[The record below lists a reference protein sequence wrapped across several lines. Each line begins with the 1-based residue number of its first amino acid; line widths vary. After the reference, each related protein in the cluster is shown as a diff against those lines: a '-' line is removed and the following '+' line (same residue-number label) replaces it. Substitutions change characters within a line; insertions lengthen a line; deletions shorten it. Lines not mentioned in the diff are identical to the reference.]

1 MKPSVLVIAALVITS
16 TGMLAFK
23 GAEPERTTHTIEY
36 KVKCAE
42 CEVTYR
48 DENGNSKDIAP
59 VNTEWSYQ
67 FTGERGQF
75 IYVSALNRAGETATV
90 TIEKDGQVFATDEI
104 AKENLA
110 ARTGTI
116 L

>member
-1 MKPSVLVIAALVITS
+1 MKPSVLIVAALVITS

-23 GAEPERTTHTIEY
+23 SAEPERTSHTITY

-42 CEVTYR
+42 CEVTFR
-48 DENGNSKDIAP
+48 DEMGNSKDIAP
-59 VNTEWSYQ
+59 VKSQWSYQ
-67 FTGERGQF
+67 FTGTKGQF
-75 IYVSALNRAGETATV
+75 IYVSALNKTGETATV
-90 TIEKDGQVFATDEI
+90 IIEKDGQVFATDEI
-104 AKENLA
+104 DRENLA